1 MRMNI
6 KRRDFLR
13 NSANSALGVG
23 LLMATIPTIAAA
35 EVKHPSSKA
44 VKDAIIGGKSVSK
57 DSSKIKFTAPEI
69 AENGK
74 VVPIKVELPGI
85 HASKVKSLHI
95 ITEKNVNP
103 KTADVFFTKHNEEV
117 YFQTRFKM
125 GKTQDVTALVVMQDG
140 SVLEK
145 TTNIKITIG
154 GCG

>member
-1 MRMNI
+1 
-6 KRRDFLR
+6 
-13 NSANSALGVG
+13 SQ
-23 LLMATIPTIAAA
+23 
-35 EVKHPSSKA
+35 A
-44 VKDAIIGGKSVSK
+44 VKDAIIGSKKVSK

-95 ITEKNVNP
+95 VTAKNGNP

-145 TTNIKITIG
+145 TKNIKITIG